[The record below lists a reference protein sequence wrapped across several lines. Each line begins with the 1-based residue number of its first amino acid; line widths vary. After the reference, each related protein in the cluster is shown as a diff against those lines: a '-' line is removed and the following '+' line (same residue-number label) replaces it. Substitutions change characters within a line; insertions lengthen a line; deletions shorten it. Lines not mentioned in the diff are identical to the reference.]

1 MIRPELVEITRRQ
14 RRDRARATP
23 TCIGLRRRS
32 LMLFAVW
39 CLGPLGCAKAA
50 SDFPLA
56 AGEYAIRSNMVMP
69 HLEEMR
75 RITARETRCIRQD
88 DPLTLFPVMRQ
99 PALRGCAFGYGEA
112 RGTSF
117 QYVLVCQSARVATG
131 TIELTQQGAE
141 VVGHLVVKM
150 GGKNMTFTQHVAAV
164 REGECAH
171 AR

>member
-1 MIRPELVEITRRQ
+1 MRSELIEMTRRQ

-32 LMLFAVW
+32 SLMLFAVW
-39 CLGPLGCAKAA
+39 CLSALA
-50 SDFPLA
+50 SAQATSEFPLA

-99 PALRGCAFGYGEA
+99 PALHGCTFGHGAA
-112 RGTSF
+112 RGASF
-117 QYVLVCQSARVATG
+117 EYVLVCQSARVATG
-131 TIELTQQGAE
+131 TVELTQQGAE
-141 VVGHLVVKM
+141 VVGNLVVKM
-150 GGKNMTFTQHVAAV
+150 GGKNMTFAQHVAAV